1 MWKVLKMSVTIK
13 DIAKLANVSHMTV
26 SRALNDSPLVKEDTK
41 EKIKEIARKLNY
53 VPNYNAKSLVLNK
66 SYNIGLFFS
75 TIFKGTSPT
84 FFFETV
90 RGVNSVIKKNY
101 NLIIRGI
108 DDYKDYSSIEKNRFD
123 GIIIMSQSE
132 SDNEFIYHV
141 LHKNIPIVVLNREI
155 NEKSVVNILCEEKT
169 GAYNAVKYLIE
180 NGHRD
185 IAIIEGKEGFKS
197 TVDRKDGF
205 LKALIESKILIN
217 NDYIVSGEYDIES
230 GYSAMNKLLKLKKKP
245 TAVFCSNDD
254 MAVGAIKAIY
264 EKGLKVPDDISVV
277 GFDDSEFCRYII
289 PALTTVRKPIKDVS
303 QKGAEILMNMIEN
316 DENSG
321 EKIYV
326 PTKLK
331 IRDSVVAIK

>member
-1 MWKVLKMSVTIK
+1 MSVTIK
-13 DIAKLANVSHMTV
+13 DIAKLANVSHTTV
-26 SRALNDSPLVKEDTK
+26 SRALNDSPQIKEETK
-41 EKIKEIARKLNY
+41 AKIKEIARRLNY

-75 TIFKGTSPT
+75 TIFKGTSPS
-84 FFFETV
+84 FFYETV

-108 DDYKDYSSIEKNRFD
+108 DEYQDYSSIEKNRFD
-123 GIIIMSQSE
+123 GIILTSQSE
-132 SDNEFIYHV
+132 SDNEFMYYV
-141 LHKNIPIVVLNREI
+141 LRKNIPLVVLNREV
-155 NEKSVVNILCEEKT
+155 NEKSVVNILSEEKT

-180 NGHRD
+180 KGHKD

-197 TVDRKDGF
+197 TIDRKDGF

-230 GYSAMNKLLKLKKKP
+230 GYSAMNKLLKLPKIP

-264 EKGLKVPDDISVV
+264 EKGLRVPNDISVI

-289 PALTTVRKPIKDVS
+289 PALTTVRKPIKEVS
-303 QKGAEILMNMIEN
+303 QKGAEKLMNMLENNEN
-316 DENSG
+316 DG
-321 EKIYV
+321 ERIYI
-326 PTKLK
+326 PTILK
-331 IRDSVVAIK
+331 IRDSVAELK

>member
-1 MWKVLKMSVTIK
+1 MSVTIK
-13 DIAKLANVSHMTV
+13 DIAKIANVSHTTV
-26 SRALNDSPLVKEDTK
+26 SRALNDSPQIKEETK
-41 EKIKEIARKLNY
+41 AKIKEIARKLNY

-75 TIFKGTSPT
+75 TIFKGTSPS
-84 FFFETV
+84 FFYETV

-101 NLIIRGI
+101 NLIIRG
-108 DDYKDYSSIEKNRFD
+108 K
-123 GIIIMSQSE
+123 GIP
-132 SDNEFIYHV
+132 
-141 LHKNIPIVVLNREI
+141 LVVLNREV
-155 NEKSVVNILCEEKT
+155 NEKSVVNILSEEKT

-180 NGHRD
+180 KGHKE

-197 TVDRKDGF
+197 TIDRKDGF

-264 EKGLKVPDDISVV
+264 EKGLKVPDDISVI

-289 PALTTVRKPIKDVS
+289 PALTTVRKPIKEVS
-303 QKGAEILMNMIEN
+303 QKGAEKLMNMLENNEN
-316 DENSG
+316 DG
-321 EKIYV
+321 EKIYI

-331 IRDSVVAIK
+331 IRDSVADVR

>member
-13 DIAKLANVSHMTV
+13 DIAKLANVSHTTV
-26 SRALNDSPLVKEDTK
+26 SRALNDSPQIKEETK
-41 EKIKEIARKLNY
+41 EKIKEIAKKLNY

-75 TIFKGTSPT
+75 TIFKGTSPS
-84 FFFETV
+84 FFYETV
-90 RGVNSVIKKNY
+90 RGVNSAIKKNY

-108 DDYKDYSSIEKNRFD
+108 DEYKDYSSIEKNRFD
-123 GIIIMSQSE
+123 GIILTSQSE
-132 SDNEFIYHV
+132 SDNEFMYYV
-141 LHKNIPIVVLNREI
+141 MRKGIPLVVLNREV
-155 NEKSVVNILCEEKT
+155 NEKSVVNILSEEKT

-303 QKGAEILMNMIEN
+303 QKGAEILMSMIEN

-331 IRDSVVAIK
+331 IRDSVIAVK